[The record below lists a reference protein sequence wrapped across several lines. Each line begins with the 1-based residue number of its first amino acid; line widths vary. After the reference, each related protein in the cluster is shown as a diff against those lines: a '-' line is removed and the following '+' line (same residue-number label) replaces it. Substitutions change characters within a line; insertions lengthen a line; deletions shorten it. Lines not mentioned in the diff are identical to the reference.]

1 MYKILLI
8 LLFVSNLSFAS
19 EYDDKIQ
26 ARINYRVEDINRDI
40 NSILDKNKYFIEVEY
55 AVLDTIYVDEI
66 ITRNNKR
73 ILEDKILAEKSTIRT
88 NRGLLIGVEETNI
101 FIVVEFICN
110 PFISKLL
117 EKDEELRKL

>member
-1 MYKILLI
+1 MYKLLLI
-8 LLFVSNLSFAS
+8 ILFISNLSFAS

-26 ARINYRVEDINRDI
+26 ARINFRVEDINRDI

-55 AVLDTIYVDEI
+55 VVLDTINVDEI

-73 ILEDKILAEKSTIRT
+73 ILEDKILAANSEIRT
-88 NRGLLIGVEETNI
+88 NPGFLIDVEETNI
-101 FIVVEFICN
+101 FIVVAFICN

-117 EKDEELRKL
+117 ENDK